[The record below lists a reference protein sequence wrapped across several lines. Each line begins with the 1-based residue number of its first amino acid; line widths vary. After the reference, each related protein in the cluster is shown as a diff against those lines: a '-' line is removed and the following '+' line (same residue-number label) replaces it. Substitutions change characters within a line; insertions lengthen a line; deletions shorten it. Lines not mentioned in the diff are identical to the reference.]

1 MHHRWSAPFTLKIQ
15 RTFVTIKHMEVSEAI
30 KNRYSC
36 RDYKADPVPE
46 DKLNKVLEAARLAPS
61 AHNAQE
67 RKLVVVKDFK
77 KRKEVAEAA
86 GQSFIAEAPVIIAAV
101 ALDPENVMRSGTPTY
116 AVDLAIAV
124 DHMTLQ
130 AMEEGLGTCWIG
142 AFGQEEVKKVLNIP
156 KEYKVVVLL
165 PLGFPA
171 DKPKTKSR
179 KSLNE
184 IISEDSF

>member
-1 MHHRWSAPFTLKIQ
+1 
-15 RTFVTIKHMEVSEAI
+15 MEVSEAI
-30 KNRYSC
+30 RNRYSC
-36 RDYKADPVPE
+36 RSYKAELIPE

-67 RKLVVVKDFK
+67 WKFVVVKDPK
-77 KRKEVAEAA
+77 KKEDVAEAA
-86 GQSFIAEAPVIIAAV
+86 GQSFIAEASVVIAAV
-101 ALDPENVMRSGTPTY
+101 ALEPEHLMSSGTPTY

-130 AMEEGLGTCWIG
+130 ATEEGLGVCWIG
-142 AFGQEEVKKVLNIP
+142 AFGQEEVKEVLNIP

-171 DKPKTKSR
+171 DKPKSKVR